1 MDAHKEPAASKPF
14 SFGVVCEE
22 MNKYLSSVDS
32 VRGVYA
38 RQKARDAEI
47 QERIWK
53 MRVDKMLYWFENERP
68 IEEMTANLKINIE

>member
-1 MDAHKEPAASKPF
+1 
-14 SFGVVCEE
+14 
-22 MNKYLSSVDS
+22 MNKYLSSGDS

-68 IEEMTANLKINIE
+68 IEEMTANLK

>member
-1 MDAHKEPAASKPF
+1 MDAQKESAAAKPF
-14 SFGVVCEE
+14 SFGVGGEE
-22 MNKYLSSVDS
+22 MNKYLSSGDS